1 MPRKGPCI
9 LVIDDD
15 VQLARDLRNNLLLN
29 NYECLV
35 AHSGEEGLKL
45 LDAHHIDLVLL
56 DLWLPQMSGLDVCR
70 KMRSQSPSPPI
81 VVISVLGKDKDI
93 VQALDLG
100 ADDYVSKPFAMDVL
114 LARIRVR
121 LRAANP
127 MPTTPVQSFTAG
139 PLEIDFS
146 QHIILLNG
154 EYVTLSNTE
163 YALLEV
169 LVMNNGKIV
178 TTKMLLSKVWGDV
191 HSNERQFV
199 HVYINRLRKKIE
211 PDPAH
216 PRFIRSE
223 RGIGYRF
230 MLGD

>member
-15 VQLARDLRNNLLLN
+15 VQLARHLRNNLMLN

-35 AHSGEEGLKL
+35 AYTGEEGLER
-45 LDAHHIDLVLL
+45 LDAVHIDLVLL
-56 DLWLPQMSGLDVCR
+56 DLWLPRMSGLDVCR
-70 KMRSQSPSPPI
+70 KMRTQSLLPPI
-81 VVISVLGKDKDI
+81 VVISVYGKDKDI

-100 ADDYVSKPFAMDVL
+100 ADDYVTKPFNMDVL
-114 LARIRVR
+114 LARIRAR
-121 LRAANP
+121 LRPATP
-127 MPTTPVQSFTAG
+127 MPAVPAQSFAAG
-139 PLEIDFS
+139 PLKIDFK
-146 QHIILLNG
+146 QHLVLLNG
-154 EYVTLSNTE
+154 EYVNLSNTE
-163 YALLEV
+163 YDLLEV
-169 LVMNNGKIV
+169 LVMNNGAIV

-211 PDPAH
+211 PDPAR
-216 PRFIRSE
+216 PRFICNE

-230 MLGD
+230 MMGD